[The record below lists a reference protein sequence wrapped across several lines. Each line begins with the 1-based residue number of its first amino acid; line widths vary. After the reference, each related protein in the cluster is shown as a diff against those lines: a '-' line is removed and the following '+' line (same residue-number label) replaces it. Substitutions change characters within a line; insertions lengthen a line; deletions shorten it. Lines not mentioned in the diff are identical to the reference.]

1 MFIMHLV
8 ALPCLVSVYPL
19 FLTVEGKHLL
29 DYNLL
34 DYSVLGYDALLMQ
47 C

>member
-8 ALPCLVSVYPL
+8 MLPCLVDVCPL
-19 FLTVEGKHLL
+19 FLTVEGQHLL
-29 DYNLL
+29 DYNLM

>member
-8 ALPCLVSVYPL
+8 ALPHLVHVYPL
-19 FLTVEGKHLL
+19 FLTVEGQHLL
-29 DYNLL
+29 DCNLL
-34 DYSVLGYDALLMQ
+34 DYGVLGYDALLMQ